1 MAYFAQLDEDNIVVN
16 VIKVEDSDCLLDGIE
31 NEETGIAFCNS
42 LIPGIWIQTSY
53 NDRIRKNY
61 AGIGYSYDSEL
72 DAFIPPRPFLSWE
85 MNDVTCRWEP
95 PYPKPEEGF
104 WRWNEE
110 TLAWEAATQ
119 PPDVR

>member
-16 VIKVEDSDCLLDGIE
+16 VIKVDNSDCLLDGIE
-31 NEETGIAFCNS
+31 DEETGIAFCNS
-42 LIPGIWIQTSY
+42 LIPGTWIQTSY

-85 MNDVTCRWEP
+85 MNESTCRWEP
-95 PYPKPEEGF
+95 PYPKPEEGM
-104 WRWNEE
+104 WQWNEE

-119 PPDVR
+119 PPNVR